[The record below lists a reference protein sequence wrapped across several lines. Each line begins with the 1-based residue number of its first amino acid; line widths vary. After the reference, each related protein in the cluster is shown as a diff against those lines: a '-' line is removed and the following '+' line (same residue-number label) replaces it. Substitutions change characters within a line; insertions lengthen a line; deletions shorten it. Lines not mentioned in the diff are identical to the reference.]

1 MFKIQV
7 LNKEGWTDL
16 VDVNDYF
23 VSEPMRFRTSKEA
36 WDWFVSRCQ
45 AGEPDDNWMIL
56 STRCVTL

>member
-16 VDVNDYF
+16 VDVNDHYQLE
-23 VSEPMRFRTSKEA
+23 SMSWKTSREA

-45 AGEPDDNWMIL
+45 SAEPTDHWMIL
-56 STRCVTL
+56 STRCVPL